1 MKQKQKTETR
11 ISENTMSKNNV
22 SKKNTSLS
30 LLAQAILVAGVG
42 VIVLHCGGSTLPTPE
57 ARFAFI
63 CENGT
68 QSAEITALTATTTS
82 CESCDTG
89 YMLSDGMGSNCV
101 AATGIFAFVCENG
114 TPTDGMTAPTTT
126 TNSCGSCDSGY
137 SLSGVECV
145 LQDLLIT
152 QFQAGRGDTT
162 EDPMSAFRRMD
173 SGSYSTPTATGCR
186 DATGGVQTTCRSYV
200 IEISNRTGASV
211 DLTNYALIASSNGD
225 DWGAQTAMVGTVP
238 IGGNTACAAQSSAQ
252 ERIQIQF
259 TSGGNTKE
267 SPLYDLSDA
276 YCWRFG
282 LTGTLA
288 TGASHVVSR
297 VEFNGLNFMPDQL
310 WVRFLYNGDDGVALA
325 RLVSSYTPAITSCP
339 TDTQSV
345 SFTPDGGSAETWCI
359 IDKFGETITNNA
371 AYSNPGVS
379 WRVTSSSNNSSRGN
393 TFLRKASVQA
403 PTANWN
409 VSRGCLSGCPT
420 DLEEDTITNQSQWTE
435 LPGYQYTN
443 VGTDT
448 LAN

>member
-11 ISENTMSKNNV
+11 VSGNTLRENNV
-22 SKKNTSLS
+22 SRKKPSLA
-30 LLAQAILVAGVG
+30 LLAQAVLVAGVG
-42 VIVLHCGGSTLPTPE
+42 VIALHCGGSTLPTPE

-63 CENGT
+63 CP
-68 QSAEITALTATTTS
+68 
-82 CESCDTG
+82 
-89 YMLSDGMGSNCV
+89 
-101 AATGIFAFVCENG
+101 NG
-114 TPTDGMTAPTTT
+114 TPTAEMTA
-126 TNSCGSCDSGY
+126 TNETSVNCTSCDAGYERSGA
-137 SLSGVECV
+137 GVECV

-162 EDPMSAFRRMD
+162 EDPMSEFRRID
-173 SGSYSTPTATGCR
+173 SGSYSSPTAAGCR
-186 DATGGVQTTCRSYV
+186 DAAGSIHMIRGNEGCRSYA

-225 DWGAQTAMVGTVP
+225 DWGAQTAMVGPVA
-238 IGGNTACAAQSSAQ
+238 IGGNTACAAPSGQ

-259 TSGGNTKE
+259 TSGGNTEE
-267 SPLYDLSDA
+267 SPLYDLSNA

-310 WVRFLYNGDDGVALA
+310 WVRFLYDGDDGVALA

-339 TDTQSV
+339 AGTQSV

-359 IDKFGETITNNA
+359 IDKFGEAITNNA
-371 AYSNPGVS
+371 AYEDPGVS

-420 DLEEDTITNQSQWTE
+420 DLEGDSITDQSQWTE